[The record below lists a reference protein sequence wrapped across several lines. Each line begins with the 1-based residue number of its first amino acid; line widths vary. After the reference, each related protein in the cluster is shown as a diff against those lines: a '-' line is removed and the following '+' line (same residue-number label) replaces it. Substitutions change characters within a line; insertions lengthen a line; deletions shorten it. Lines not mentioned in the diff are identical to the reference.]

1 MQVGD
6 TKLLTGSLLLNY
18 YATCI
23 VHEYFVYVKV
33 VWCCFS
39 KSTIRV

>member
-6 TKLLTGSLLLNY
+6 TKLLTDSLLLNC

-23 VHEYFVYVKV
+23 VHKYVVYVKV

-39 KSTIRV
+39 